1 MQVAASNAT
10 RKRLWPDPLTP
21 RVALALVA
29 AGTIGAMAA
38 GLYLQ
43 HVVGLAPCPLC
54 VLQRIGFI
62 ACGLIAGGGA
72 LFARRARSLKLVALA
87 AGMAA
92 LAGLGVAAWH
102 NYLIWFP
109 PESMSCGRPFEWFND
124 DFPLIVWLPKIFRG
138 DGDCF
143 AVEWSLLG
151 LSIPQWAVV
160 VFVGLLALLALAFR
174 RARAAEP
181 PPTIGL

>member
-1 MQVAASNAT
+1 MQVVASRAT
-10 RKRLWPDPLTP
+10 PKRSRPDWVTP
-21 RVALALVA
+21 RVVLALVA
-29 AGTIGAMAA
+29 FGTVAAMAA

-54 VLQRIGFI
+54 VVQRMGYI
-62 ACGLIAGGGA
+62 ACGLIAGAGA

-87 AGMAA
+87 SGLAA
-92 LAGLGVAAWH
+92 LAGLGVAIWH
-102 NYLIWFP
+102 NYLILFP
-109 PESMSCGRPFEWFND
+109 PASMSCGRPFEWFNE

-138 DGDCF
+138 DGDCL
-143 AVEWSLLG
+143 AVDWTLLG
-151 LSIPQWAVV
+151 LSIPQWSVV
-160 VFVGLLALLALAFR
+160 VFVALLALLVVAFR